1 MDFFEAYGVAA
12 RKLNSPILISGRS
25 LFNACNVACIVADI
39 VRKLEINSQSSVLEI
54 GCGVGLLLTPL
65 SCQVARA
72 VGVDHEQCIERY
84 KEFGVP
90 NNVELIPG
98 RWPLVELTE
107 TFDSVVVYSVLHYL
121 KDPKDAFQF
130 IDKALLSLKNNGKLL
145 LADIPNGDMF
155 KRFKFSEIEEKVT
168 QEYLALKVLLEND
181 ETQAQSSIFSS
192 AMESASYLDDVFVLD
207 LLKDLRA
214 RGYDAYIL
222 PQPRELPFSYSREDI
237 LIWKR

>member
-12 RKLNSPILISGRS
+12 SKLNTPVLISGRS
-25 LFNACNVACIVADI
+25 LFNENIESIVADV
-39 VRKLEINSQSSVLEI
+39 VRKLEINSQSSMLEI

-65 SCQVARA
+65 SRQVARA

-107 TFDSVVVYSVLHYL
+107 TFDSIVVYSVMHYL
-121 KDPKDAFQF
+121 KDPEEAFQF

-155 KRFKFSEIEEKVT
+155 QRFKSSEIEEKVT
-168 QEYLALKVLLEND
+168 KEYRTLKALHEND

-192 AMESASYLDDVFVLD
+192 AMESVTYLDDGFVLS
-207 LLKDLRA
+207 LLKDLRR

>member
-12 RKLNSPILISGRS
+12 SKLNSPILISGRS
-25 LFNACNVACIVADI
+25 LFNDNVECIVADV

-107 TFDSVVVYSVLHYL
+107 TFDSIVVYSVMHYL
-121 KDPKDAFQF
+121 KDPKEAFQF
-130 IDKALLSLKNNGKLL
+130 IDKALLSLKHNGRLL

-155 KRFKFSEIEEKVT
+155 QRFKTSEIEEKVT
-168 QEYLALKVLLEND
+168 QEYKALKALHEND

-192 AMESASYLDDVFVLD
+192 AMESASYLDDGFVLG

>member
-12 RKLNSPILISGRS
+12 SKLNSPILISGRS
-25 LFNACNVACIVADI
+25 LFNDNIELIVADI
-39 VRKLEINSQSSVLEI
+39 VRKLEINSKSSLLEI

-65 SCQVARA
+65 SCKVTRA
-72 VGVDHEQCIERY
+72 VGVDHEQCIDKY

-98 RWPLVELTE
+98 RWPLIELAE
-107 TFDSVVVYSVLHYL
+107 TFDCVVVYSVMHYM
-121 KDPKDAFQF
+121 KDPKEAFQF

-145 LADIPNGDMF
+145 LADIPNSDMF
-155 KRFKFSEIEEKVT
+155 KRFNSSEIK
-168 QEYLALKVLLEND
+168 EYKELKALHENH
-181 ETQAQSSIFSS
+181 ETQAQSSIFSN
-192 AMESASYLDDVFVLD
+192 AIRSASYLDDGFVLW

-214 RGYDAYIL
+214 RGYDTYIL
-222 PQPRELPFSYSREDI
+222 PQPSELPYSYSREDI

>member
-25 LFNACNVACIVADI
+25 LFNACNVECIVADI

-98 RWPLVELTE
+98 RWPLVELAE

-155 KRFKFSEIEEKVT
+155 KRFKSSEIEEKMT
-168 QEYLALKVLLEND
+168 QEYRALKVLLEND

-192 AMESASYLDDVFVLD
+192 AMESASYLDDAFVLG

-222 PQPRELPFSYSREDI
+222 PQPKELPFSYSREDI